1 MFFCISAPLRFFPHD
16 HFLGVKAPCDFII
29 FWESGYWMEGGAK
42 APRFACLR
50 VGLALQS
57 SCSSSFKTQRQSR
70 KPIPS
75 EILLDIN
82 ATEFNQKSL
91 EFWSQSSRKCQ
102 IKWKITLVYLGDSFT
117 LEETAWRS
125 SFFL

>member
-1 MFFCISAPLRFFPHD
+1 MEG
-16 HFLGVKAPCDFII
+16 GVKAPQ
-29 FWESGYWMEGGAK
+29 
-42 APRFACLR
+42 FACLR

-57 SCSSSFKTQRQSR
+57 SSSSFKTQRQSR
-70 KPIPS
+70 KPIPN

-82 ATEFNQKSL
+82 ATEFTQKSL

-117 LEETAWRS
+117 LEETA
-125 SFFL
+125 